1 MDLISIVFIAV
12 IILFIIIGIIKGFA
26 ASVIDFLGQ
35 IIILILAYLLTNVLT
50 PIVANISIFTNFKSS
65 IYNALLD
72 FNPLF
77 GELFYK
83 DNPEAI
89 NQAVQS
95 LKIPSIISPFI
106 SNEIIKIIPNEGI
119 IIGEAI
125 SSLLIQII
133 CSIICFALL
142 YLVLRLTLV
151 LIKKLFKSIISN
163 IKPINKID
171 RLLGAVLG
179 LFIGI
184 ISVNI
189 ICLILTLTMS
199 IPLLE
204 EFNLFVINQMQLNS
218 DTWTLSKYMYQNNLL
233 LLIIT
238 WII

>member
-1 MDLISIVFIAV
+1 MH
-12 IILFIIIGIIKGFA
+12 
-26 ASVIDFLGQ
+26 
-35 IIILILAYLLTNVLT
+35 Y
-50 PIVANISIFTNFKSS
+50 IF
-65 IYNALLD
+65 YNALLD

-133 CSIICFALL
+133 CSIICFALI
-142 YLVLRLTLV
+142 YLILRLSLV

-163 IKPINKID
+163 IKPIKRID

>member
-1 MDLISIVFIAV
+1 MDLVSIVFIAV

-35 IIILILAYLLTNVLT
+35 IIILIVAYLLTNVLT
-50 PIVANISIFTNFKSS
+50 PIVANISIFTSFKSS

-106 SNEIIKIIPNEGI
+106 SNEIIKIIPDEGI

-133 CSIICFALL
+133 CSIICFALI
-142 YLVLRLTLV
+142 YLILRLSLV
-151 LIKKLFKSIISN
+151 LIKK
-163 IKPINKID
+163 
-171 RLLGAVLG
+171 
-179 LFIGI
+179 
-184 ISVNI
+184 
-189 ICLILTLTMS
+189 
-199 IPLLE
+199 
-204 EFNLFVINQMQLNS
+204 
-218 DTWTLSKYMYQNNLL
+218 
-233 LLIIT
+233 
-238 WII
+238 

>member
-1 MDLISIVFIAV
+1 MDLVSIVFIAV

-35 IIILILAYLLTNVLT
+35 IIILIVAYLLTNVLT
-50 PIVANISIFTNFKSS
+50 PIVANISIFTSFKSS

-106 SNEIIKIIPNEGI
+106 SNEIIKIIPDEGI

-133 CSIICFALL
+133 CSIICFALI
-142 YLVLRLTLV
+142 YLILRLSLV

-163 IKPINKID
+163 IKPIKKID